1 MVIKLREIITENGN
15 VYIDIV
21 KRNMK
26 VDGKYVI
33 KDGEVQDGYEIC
45 QSKLPIKVVLLVME
59 EYFKEYKY
67 SIPSKGSD
75 SRYFRGL
82 AFEDIPD
89 DILVKAQR
97 RNKAKAQLEYF
108 VLESILNG
116 SLTWNNEIMGGT
128 FFWKSKRQ
136 PDLVLYK
143 NWITK

>member
-1 MVIKLREIITENGN
+1 MIKIRELLMESHN
-15 VYIDIV
+15 VYIDIA

-33 KDGEVQDGYEIC
+33 KDGEIKDGYEIC
-45 QSKLPIKVVLLVME
+45 KGKLPVNVVFIVME
-59 EYFKEYKY
+59 EYYLEYKY

-75 SRYFRGL
+75 SRYFKGL

-89 DILVKAQR
+89 DILVNAPR
-97 RNKAKAQLEYF
+97 RGKAKAKLEYF

-116 SLTWNNEIMGGT
+116 SLTWNNDIMGGT
-128 FFWKSKRQ
+128 YFWKSKRQ

-143 NWITK
+143 NWITN

>member
-1 MVIKLREIITENGN
+1 MIKIRELIPEANN

-33 KDGEVQDGYEIC
+33 KDGEVKDGYEIC
-45 QSKLPIKVVLLVME
+45 QSKLPVKVVFLVME
-59 EYFKEYKY
+59 EYYTEYKY

-75 SRYFRGL
+75 SRYFPGL

-128 FFWKSKRQ
+128 FFWKSKKQ

-143 NWITK
+143 NWITN